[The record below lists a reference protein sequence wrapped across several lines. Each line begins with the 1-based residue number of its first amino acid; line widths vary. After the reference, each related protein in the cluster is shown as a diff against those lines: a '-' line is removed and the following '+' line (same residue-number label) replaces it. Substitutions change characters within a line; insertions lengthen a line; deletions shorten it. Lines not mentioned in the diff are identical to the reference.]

1 MKIPFR
7 GYATKSK
14 RTCREGDERVRYTL
28 EKKIRVLKWYLE
40 GAGIRSIERME
51 EVSAT
56 LIVYWIRK
64 MGSMLREKRGG
75 PR

>member
-1 MKIPFR
+1 
-7 GYATKSK
+7 
-14 RTCREGDERVRYTL
+14 
-28 EKKIRVLKWYLE
+28 VLKWYLE

-51 EVSAT
+51 EISAT